1 MNTKSTDENPAL
13 PRVSNQAGE
22 ATAVRGKLVES
33 RSIDYIPWKE
43 RHGKVWHQG
52 PFWFT
57 SNFVLLTLA
66 VGFTGPLAGLG
77 LGWSALAILLGA
89 GIATFFMAFH
99 ANQGP
104 GMGIPQMIQSRAQFG
119 TRGVIIALIP
129 ALIVYIGFNVFDV
142 AMATQGF
149 KAVGAPGPNWAWFV
163 GIIAVQA
170 LIAIIGYDMIHLVQR
185 WLTYLLMVAFTI
197 LGVGSII
204 ALGGTRVLT
213 MGPFNAVA
221 FFSQFVAVAGYQIS
235 YAVYVSDYSRY
246 LPARTRL
253 GPLVLWTYCGAA
265 LSAVWLMMLGALF
278 TLHMPNG
285 SNVTVVMPAGNMV
298 APGFGSV
305 VMLLSAIALL
315 TVVAVNTYGA
325 TLVSLTAVDGFR
337 PLQSSRLTRI
347 IATASV
353 SIPMLLLVLM
363 VPERYQSMF
372 NDLLAFILYF
382 LVPWSA
388 INLVDY
394 YFVRRGR
401 YSVIEIFNPASMYGR
416 WGWRG
421 LTAYLLG
428 FLAMVPFFALPFY
441 TGPGARALGNIDIS
455 IIFGLVVSG
464 LVYYGLARS
473 LDVRAEDRAYRE
485 SLATLEPDATAA
497 APAATETAAHPQAWG
512 PPSVAAARPQQ

>member
-1 MNTKSTDENPAL
+1 MNTRPIDQNSATA
-13 PRVSNQAGE
+13 QAGPRRD
-22 ATAVRGKLVES
+22 APIAGRSDLIES

-77 LGWSALAILLGA
+77 FGWSALAIVLGA

-104 GMGIPQMIQSRAQFG
+104 TMGIPQMIQSRAQFG
-119 TRGVIIALIP
+119 RRGVIIALIP
-129 ALIVYIGFNVFDV
+129 ALIIYIGFNVFNV
-142 AMATQGF
+142 AMATQSF
-149 KAVGAPGPNWAWFV
+149 KAVGASGPNWAWYA

-170 LIAIIGYDMIHLVQR
+170 VIAIIGYDMIHLVQR
-185 WLTYLLMVAFTI
+185 WLTYLLVVAFTI
-197 LGVGSII
+197 LGIGSII
-204 ALGGTRVLT
+204 ALGGTKVLT
-213 MGPFNAVA
+213 MGAFNAVA

-246 LPARTRL
+246 LPANTRTA
-253 GPLVLWTYCGAA
+253 PLVLWTYGGAA
-265 LSAVWLMMLGALF
+265 LSAVWLMVLGALF
-278 TLHMPNG
+278 ALHMQNG
-285 SNVTVVMPAGNMV
+285 SQVTVVLPAGNLVM
-298 APGFGSV
+298 PGFGSV
-305 VMLLSAIALL
+305 VLVIAAIAVL
-315 TVVAVNTYGA
+315 TIVAVNTYGA
-325 TLVSLTAVDGFR
+325 TLVALTAVDGFR
-337 PLQSSRLTRI
+337 PLKPSRLTRV
-347 IATASV
+347 IATVSV

-394 YFVRRGR
+394 YFVRHGR
-401 YSVIEIFNPASMYGR
+401 YSVLEIFNPASAYGR

-421 LTAYLLG
+421 LIAYLLG

-455 IIFGLVVSG
+455 IIFGLLVSA
-464 LVYYGLARS
+464 LAYYLLAGS
-473 LDVRAEDRAYRE
+473 IDVAAEDRAYRE
-485 SLATLEPDATAA
+485 SLAVLEPSATLT
-497 APAATETAAHPQAWG
+497 PLSSTDSEGQAQSW
-512 PPSVAAARPQQ
+512 PSTPISTARPPR